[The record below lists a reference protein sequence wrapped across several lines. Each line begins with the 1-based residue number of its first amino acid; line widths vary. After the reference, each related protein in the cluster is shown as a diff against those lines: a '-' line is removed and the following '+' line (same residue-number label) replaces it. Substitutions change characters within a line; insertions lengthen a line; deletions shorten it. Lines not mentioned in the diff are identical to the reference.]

1 MRAVA
6 YSIRTFEKEPLAK
19 ANHKKH
25 EITLIS
31 NALGLETAEY
41 AAGKE
46 VVIISERDV
55 VTAEVIDRLAELG
68 VKFVASRSAIMGQV
82 DIQAAAKH
90 NIKFSTVSSASIRDN
105 APTDMSMN
113 IQQAANETITNLDHL
128 QHDKC
133 AGDSCTVAKDCGS
146 HLIAGEMR
154 ANPKH

>member
-31 NALGLETAEY
+31 NALCLETAEY

-55 VTAEVIDRLAELG
+55 VAADVINRLAELG
-68 VKFVASRSAIMGQV
+68 VKFIASRSSIMGQV
-82 DIQAAAKH
+82 DIQAATRH
-90 NIKFSTVSSASIRDN
+90 NIKFSTVSSASIQDN
-105 APTDMSMN
+105 APMDMSMN
-113 IQQAANETITNLDHL
+113 IQQAANETINNLDHL
-128 QHDKC
+128 QNDKC
-133 AGDSCTVAKDCGS
+133 AGDNCTVAKGCGS

-154 ANPKH
+154 ANPK